1 MARRKGT
8 QLGRQQYPELDPKGA
23 VPVIADVLGGNSS
36 SYLVIYV
43 AGFSWIRAFR
53 RY

>member
-8 QLGRQQYPELDPKGA
+8 QLGRQQYPGLDLKGA
-23 VPVIADVLGGNSS
+23 ILVITNILGGNSS

-43 AGFSWIRAFR
+43 TGFS
-53 RY
+53 

>member
-23 VPVIADVLGGNSS
+23 VLVIANVLGGNSS
-36 SYLVIYV
+36 LCLVTYV
-43 AGFSWIRAFR
+43 TGFS
-53 RY
+53 